1 VGLKRLFIDLDMCD
15 SCEARDK
22 CVAKC
27 SYPYHP
33 GNDGVTSLRE
43 LAAYAVVCRKC
54 ESGNCVNA
62 CPTEALEKDADGV
75 LRRYNMRCVGCKSC
89 SLACPFG
96 TIYPE
101 VIPYGLSRCDYCLGR
116 IAPADDP
123 LCVKTCPLGAIKW
136 VEIEPDETKQLRQV
150 GDHLIVKC
158 DVWKR

>member
-1 VGLKRLFIDLDMCD
+1 MKRLFIDLDVCD
-15 SCEARDK
+15 RCAERDD
-22 CVAKC
+22 CPAKC

-33 GNDGVTSLRE
+33 DNDGVTSLRE
-43 LAAYAVVCRKC
+43 LAAYAVICRRC

-62 CPTEALEKDADGV
+62 CPKEALEKDDKGV
-75 LRRYNMRCVGCKSC
+75 LRRHNMRCISCKSC

-116 IAPADDP
+116 IAPAEEP
-123 LCVKTCPLGAIKW
+123 LCVRTCPAGAIKW
-136 VEIEPDETKQLRQV
+136 AEIEPNEAEQLRQAS
-150 GDHLIVKC
+150 DHLVVKC

>member
-1 VGLKRLFIDLDMCD
+1 LKRLFIDLDVCD
-15 SCEARDK
+15 SCEAREK
-22 CVAKC
+22 CVARC

-43 LAAYAVVCRKC
+43 LAAYAVICRKC

-62 CPTEALEKDADGV
+62 CPTEALERDAKGV

-89 SLACPFG
+89 SVACPFG

-116 IAPADDP
+116 IAPAEDP
-123 LCVKTCPLGAIKW
+123 LCVRTCPLGAIKW
-136 VEIEPDETKQLRQV
+136 TEIEPDETRHLHQV

-158 DVWKR
+158 EVWKR